1 MLLYLV
7 RHAESEGN
15 ARLPGAPIDCRL
27 TGLGHEQ
34 ARAAG
39 QRLAELLVT
48 RVIASPYRRTLETA
62 EHIRRATEAPAS
74 IMPLLH
80 EHHVDGFPPDDDWP
94 LQDLATLA
102 REFPHFEAPAD
113 FDFAPRWHAPPE
125 SEASVLARAN
135 RVLAEL
141 YERHHAQPGVRLAIV
156 SHGSPTGKLVMAALG
171 APDPLRAGVRID
183 NASITIVD
191 YAPDWRV
198 LVACN
203 TTEHLEHLGVPF
215 ERRDPG
221 FSRPR
226 G

>member
-1 MLLYLV
+1 MRLYLV
-7 RHAESEGN
+7 RHAESEAN
-15 ARLPGAPIDCRL
+15 ARLPGAAIDCRL

-39 QRLAELLVT
+39 RRLSELAVT
-48 RVIASPYRRTLETA
+48 RVVASPYRRTLETA
-62 EHIRRATEAPAS
+62 EHIRRATGAPAS

-80 EHHVDGFPPDDDWP
+80 EHHVDAFPDDQDWP
-94 LQDLATLA
+94 LADRATLA
-102 REFPHFEAPAD
+102 RDFPHFAVPGD
-113 FDFAPRWHAPPE
+113 FDFAPRWHTPPE
-125 SEASVLARAN
+125 SEASVLARAE

-141 YERHHAQPGVRLAIV
+141 DERHAHEPAARLAIV

-171 APDPLRAGVRID
+171 AIDPLRAGVRID

-198 LVACN
+198 LLACN
-203 TTEHLEHLGVPF
+203 TTEHLAHLGVPF
-215 ERRDPG
+215 ERGDAG

-226 G
+226 A